1 MFTSLNPRMIRLSLS
16 FDETLQAARDYGFE
30 GVELDQTAL
39 VDGDPAK
46 LKHRIQDA
54 GVRVGGFPA
63 PVNTAADEATYL
75 EGLRALPDIAARAA
89 AVGATRSTRGIRPW
103 SDDRDWV
110 ENWRFTV
117 QRMQPVAAIL
127 AEHGCRLGLEYI
139 GPATSRQ
146 GHRYPFVHTMEG
158 ALALAREIGSGT
170 GLLLDAWHWY
180 TSKETPEDIAR
191 LTNADVVS
199 VHVNDAPAGIPVDEQ
214 KDLERLMPGASGVID
229 IRGFLD
235 ALVAL
240 NYDGPVIVE
249 PFDKTL
255 EALEAPERLRATAD
269 SLAKIMRGV
278 PAPGAPG

>member
-1 MFTSLNPRMIRLSLS
+1 MIRLSLS

-30 GVELDQTAL
+30 GVELDQTSL
-39 VDGDPAK
+39 VDVDPARVK
-46 LKHRIQDA
+46 QRILDA
-54 GVRVGGFPA
+54 GVRVGGFSA
-63 PVNTAADEATYL
+63 PVSIAADEATYQ

-89 AVGATRSTRGIRPW
+89 EVGATRSTLGIRPW
-103 SDDRDWV
+103 SDDRDWDD
-110 ENWRFTV
+110 NRRFTV

-139 GPATSRQ
+139 GPATSRH

-180 TSKETPEDIAR
+180 TSKETPDDIAR
-191 LTNADVVS
+191 LTNDDVVS
-199 VHVNDAPAGIPVDEQ
+199 VHVNDAPPGIPVDEQ

-235 ALVAL
+235 ALLAL

-255 EALEAPERLRATAD
+255 QALDGPGRLRATAD
-269 SLAKIMRGV
+269 SLAKIMRG
-278 PAPGAPG
+278 AGA